1 MSAWIEHVKNYAKT
15 NNIKYKEALKEA
27 SSSYKGSKEKANE
40 PEITKTK
47 SAKKAVEKVNET
59 IESTVPPEKVK
70 KVRIIRTIV

>member
-1 MSAWIEHVKNYAKT
+1 MSAWIEYVKSYAKQH
-15 NNIKYKEALKEA
+15 NMKYKDALKEA

-59 IESTVPPEKVK
+59 VESAVPPEKVK
-70 KVRIIRTIV
+70 KVRIIRAIV